1 MEDSPLCQDP
11 HCHSGPTRC
20 SLPLYDLVTSMS
32 TLWEIVWLRMLVSA
46 FPVDYPLG
54 GEQMTS
60 SANAVRRSKAYSQRD
75 IPEQSNVHRED
86 AYL

>member
-1 MEDSPLCQDP
+1 
-11 HCHSGPTRC
+11 
-20 SLPLYDLVTSMS
+20 
-32 TLWEIVWLRMLVSA
+32 MLVSA